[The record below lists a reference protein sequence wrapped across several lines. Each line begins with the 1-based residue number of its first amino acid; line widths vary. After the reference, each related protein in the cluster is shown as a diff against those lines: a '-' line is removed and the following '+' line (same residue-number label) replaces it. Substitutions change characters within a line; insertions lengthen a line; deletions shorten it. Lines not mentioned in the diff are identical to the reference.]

1 MLEIYIDYTLLG
13 LSIIL
18 FFKYLFGYRD
28 FLSDFLIE
36 KGYFPVKVMLFHIV
50 LSAILYYLDGWVVHL
65 IDVWNSSI
73 SIFTLGFN
81 GWMLTVLGLLIFS
94 CYYGFY
100 FLLLDKTCHKEGEK
114 RTAWFGNSDFSDMTF
129 TLTTGQCPS
138 CYKKISRLS
147 KRCPYCTTK
156 IV

>member
-1 MLEIYIDYTLLG
+1 
-13 LSIIL
+13 
-18 FFKYLFGYRD
+18 
-28 FLSDFLIE
+28 
-36 KGYFPVKVMLFHIV
+36 MLFHIV

-100 FLLLDKTCHKEGEK
+100 FLLLDKTCHKEGRKELL
-114 RTAWFGNSDFSDMTF
+114 G
-129 TLTTGQCPS
+129 LE
-138 CYKKISRLS
+138 
-147 KRCPYCTTK
+147 
-156 IV
+156 IVIFQI